1 MVKELRYLPIIKDM
15 NKIWDFLATS
25 IRALMGWGLLYLLWL
40 VLFRSIG
47 PVVLV
52 SGVFVTGLVVFLQ
65 RTFDLTIDLPLR
77 SLVRPLLWI
86 KFLFA
91 LFLEIAKTTIQTCII
106 ILTGRVKGKII
117 AYDTEL
123 ESGLGKLF
131 LLNSITLTPITIG
144 ILSERNL
151 VYIHHLQLDD
161 REDYK
166 AVVDKI
172 RSTFE
177 EYLGELLG

>member
-1 MVKELRYLPIIKDM
+1 MKELRYLPIIKDM
-15 NKIWDFLATS
+15 NKIWDFLTS
-25 IRALMGWGLLYLLWL
+25 FIGNIIGWGLLYLLWL
-40 VLFRSIG
+40 VLFRSVE

-52 SGVFVTGLVVFLQ
+52 SGIFVTGLVVFLQ
-65 RTFDLTIDLPLR
+65 RAFGLTIDIPVR
-77 SLVRPLLWI
+77 SLIRPLIWT
-86 KFLFA
+86 KFLFS
-91 LFLEIAKTTIQTCII
+91 LFLEIAKTTVQTCYI
-106 ILTGRVKGKII
+106 ILTGRVKGKIV

-151 VYIHHLQLDD
+151 VYIHHLQLED

-177 EYLGELLG
+177 VSLLELLG